1 MDKTCIIN
9 PGTGRAV
16 KIDSR
21 LGKKLS
27 KVEKKEA
34 AEKKGAAETITAA
47 VKRAVVKKPE
57 PPKPVKKAP
66 VKKAPV
72 RKPKKAPQNTF
83 DVIDRPLTK
92 EERDRFDEES
102 DKRLKRIIKSRL
114 EKVIDD
120 A

>member
-27 KVEKKEA
+27 KVEKKE
-34 AEKKGAAETITAA
+34 AAETITAA

-83 DVIDRPLTK
+83 DIIDRPLTK
-92 EERDRFDEES
+92 EERDRFDKES
-102 DKRLKRIIKSRL
+102 DKRLKRIIKSRV
-114 EKVIDD
+114 EKVIND